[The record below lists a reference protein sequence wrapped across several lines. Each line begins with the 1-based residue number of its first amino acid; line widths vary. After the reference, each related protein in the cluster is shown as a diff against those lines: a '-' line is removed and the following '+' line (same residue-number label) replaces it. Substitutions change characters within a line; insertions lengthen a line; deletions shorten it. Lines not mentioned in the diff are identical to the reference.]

1 VPVLRTMLT
10 QGVSPETRDVSVT
23 AVTGVDAAPVR
34 ERDEALRGWARI
46 DKARLRSRESE
57 L

>member
-10 QGVSPETRDVSVT
+10 QGVSPETGDVSVT